1 MEPFQVV
8 FPHSEGGSKGMSL
21 GMLVAKGCGAELPR
35 EDAS

>member
-8 FPHSEGGSKGMSL
+8 FPCSEGGSKGMSFD
-21 GMLVAKGCGAELPR
+21 MLVANGCDAELPR